1 MRFDDLD
8 LNLLAVLD
16 MLLETRSVSETA
28 RRLHRSQ
35 PAITGALN
43 RLRAFFGD
51 DLLVSSGRQML
62 PTRRAAELTKPV
74 RRALMLI
81 RGEITQPGSFD
92 PSTSRRHFIIAASDY
107 AYTILLSHIIVE
119 AARIAPGISFEVI
132 PPSGE
137 ASDRLSRAE
146 IDLLFTVAPFQDAS
160 HPFLPLWRDEEV
172 IISWAGAGYPDEID
186 SVAFYRASHA
196 LVVIGSDRRPT
207 VTDAYVQKSHPERV
221 ARVQV
226 PGFSSLP
233 LAITGT
239 ARLATMHRLYAEHFA
254 RAYPI
259 KIHRP
264 AEAFPE
270 IVEGVQWHQ
279 IHSRDPG
286 TLWLL
291 DRLKCQRDQ
300 LPEHSQMT

>member
-1 MRFDDLD
+1 MRFDRLD

-16 MLLETRSVSETA
+16 VLIETRSVSETA
-28 RRLHRSQ
+28 RRLNRSQ

-43 RLRAFFGD
+43 RLREFFKD
-51 DLLVSSGRQML
+51 DLLVSTGRHML
-62 PTRRAAELTKPV
+62 PTRRAAELASPV
-74 RRALMLI
+74 KRALMLI
-81 RGEITQPGSFD
+81 RGEITQPASFD

-107 AYTILLSHIIVE
+107 AYTILLSHLIAE
-119 AARIAPGISFEVI
+119 AAQIAPGISFEVI

-146 IDLLFTVAPFQDAS
+146 IDLLFTVAPFHDAN
-160 HPFLPLWRDEEV
+160 HPFLLLWRDEEV
-172 IISWAGAGYPDEID
+172 IISWAGAGYPDEIA
-186 SVAFYRASHA
+186 SASFYHASHA

-221 ARVQV
+221 ACVQV

-233 LAITGT
+233 LAIIGT

-264 AEAFPE
+264 ADAFPE

-279 IHSRDPG
+279 IHDRDLG
-286 TLWLL
+286 VQWLL
-291 DRLKCQRDQ
+291 DRLKQQRDQ
-300 LPEHSQMT
+300 LPEHSHLA